1 MAACV
6 ECGLEFEICVLPVT
20 AMRTARPPPTGCC
33 LRQTFA
39 LWWASCAGRGSE
51 DWPTCLRTRWCS
63 TTKTSPTFP
72 RALVSSVGPSEPD
85 SDPKPGLLTVSLSC
99 SARAR
104 GAAGVRH
111 SEREAMHLH
120 AGAVSHIRGLPA
132 PEGGCVPRGFRANLN
147 LPQLNGTLCSRSR
160 CPYVSS
166 SCSALRR

>member
-1 MAACV
+1 
-6 ECGLEFEICVLPVT
+6 
-20 AMRTARPPPTGCC
+20 MRTARPPPTGCC
-33 LRQTFA
+33 LRQTSD
-39 LWWASCAGRGSE
+39 LWWASCAGRDSE

-72 RALVSSVGPSEPD
+72 RAPVSSVGPSHPD
-85 SDPKPGLLTVSLSC
+85 LDPKSGLLTLSLSY

-104 GAAGVRH
+104 GAAGVRN
-111 SEREAMHLH
+111 SERETMHLH

-132 PEGGCVPRGFRANLN
+132 PEGGRVSRRFGANLN

-160 CPYVSS
+160 CPYASS